1 MILSITNFT
10 STLYEQEQNDLD
22 KLLEVFDDDEHENQ
36 MIYEIILKAKL
47 QHNEE
52 DEDDISEDELENLI
66 NSDEDIDDDDV
77 HEYVDDK
84 DVKDEYF
91 KLKKEL
97 RS

>member
-22 KLLEVFDDDEHENQ
+22 KLLEIFDDDEHENQ

-52 DEDDISEDELENLI
+52 DEDDISEDELEDLI

-97 RS
+97 RP